1 MTLISLS
8 SAFQEVQVCKHPR
21 IPWPPWFTSVPR
33 NHSCRSNPCSPT
45 TQNSK
50 AAARIERTTLMNRIQ
65 PVAVFAICVHPISQ
79 ILLFARQK
87 IV

>member
-1 MTLISLS
+1 MVYIG
-8 SAFQEVQVCKHPR
+8 SAQPLLQIESMQ
-21 IPWPPWFTSVPR
+21 PPT
-33 NHSCRSNPCSPT
+33 H
-45 TQNSK
+45 SK